1 MDVLNGL
8 VPALTGA
15 VSQGILWGVMVLGVY
30 ITYRLLNIAD
40 LTVDGSFA
48 LGGCICVVMII
59 NYGADPLLALF
70 VATISG
76 MLAGAVTGVLH
87 TVFDIPAILAGIL
100 TQISLWSINLVV
112 IGKSSNLPLLKAE
125 TIFSRF
131 IAATGLKST
140 QASVLIGILIALL
153 TVAFLYWFFGTELGS
168 ALRATGN
175 NEAMIRALGFN
186 TDFGKLLGLILSN
199 GMVATAGAL
208 VAQSQKYADINMG
221 TGAIVIGLAS
231 IVIGEV
237 LLGRFINFIFKFS
250 SAIVGSIVY
259 FLIRAAVLQ
268 MGLDPNYMKALS
280 AVLVFIALAV
290 PVVSAKWKLRK
301 AYSPT
306 GRKA

>member
-1 MDVLNGL
+1 
-8 VPALTGA
+8 
-15 VSQGILWGVMVLGVY
+15 
-30 ITYRLLNIAD
+30 
-40 LTVDGSFA
+40 
-48 LGGCICVVMII
+48 
-59 NYGADPLLALF
+59 
-70 VATISG
+70 
-76 MLAGAVTGVLH
+76 
-87 TVFDIPAILAGIL
+87 
-100 TQISLWSINLVV
+100 
-112 IGKSSNLPLLKAE
+112 
-125 TIFSRF
+125 
-131 IAATGLKST
+131 
-140 QASVLIGILIALL
+140 
-153 TVAFLYWFFGTELGS
+153 
-168 ALRATGN
+168 
-175 NEAMIRALGFN
+175 
-186 TDFGKLLGLILSN
+186 
-199 GMVATAGAL
+199 
-208 VAQSQKYADINMG
+208 MG